1 MKRGR
6 TGRLGLERD
15 KTLVVCVCMCVHVH
29 VPCAPVYVRTNAS
42 DVVSGDA
49 FDRPSKQC

>member
-15 KTLVVCVCMCVHVH
+15 KTSCVRVYVCARAC
-29 VPCAPVYVRTNAS
+29 PCAPVYVRTNAS